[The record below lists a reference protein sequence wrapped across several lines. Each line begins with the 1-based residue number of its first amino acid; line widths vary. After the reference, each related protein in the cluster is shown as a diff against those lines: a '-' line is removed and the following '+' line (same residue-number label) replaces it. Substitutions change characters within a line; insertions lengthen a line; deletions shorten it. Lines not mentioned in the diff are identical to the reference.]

1 MLLILKMPDWAQWWK
16 LSDFPLNCIL
26 WLCHKLS
33 FLTTSLAEG
42 VFVFILRKY
51 WECLMQF
58 IKAWNGQ
65 YNSAWCNLYKSFEY
79 SSGMCEAYY
88 QSLEEGLICFE
99 RWSKNNFLGNN
110 FHLASGSNNTL
121 LKMQLELT
129 GWLCSNLAC
138 MYLLTELYLWKT
150 DSDFSRQKSNFFQSS
165 YSKFLTYLISYQL
178 ECLEHYQFILWQ

>member
-1 MLLILKMPDWAQWWK
+1 MKTQWFPVKLYSLIMPQTF
-16 LSDFPLNCIL
+16 FPDCLTSWRSICIHPEKIL
-26 WLCHKLS
+26 I
-33 FLTTSLAEG
+33 
-42 VFVFILRKY
+42 VFDTIY
-51 WECLMQF
+51 
-58 IKAWNGQ
+58 IKAWNSQ

-99 RWSKNNFLGNN
+99 CWSKNNFLGNN

-121 LKMQLELT
+121 LKMQLVLT

-138 MYLLTELYLWKT
+138 VYLLTELYLWKT

-178 ECLEHYQFILWQ
+178 KSLEHYQFILWQ